1 MVGSTVRST
10 AEFRTVDQVLT
21 DPTTVKFKLRTP
33 AGVESV
39 KLYLTDAEVVK
50 IATGRYRCDFP
61 VTARGDYHAR
71 WTGEGS
77 LVVAGEE
84 VVPVGRSEFTT
95 P

>member
-39 KLYLTDAEVVK
+39 KLYLTDAEVV
-50 IATGRYRCDFP
+50 
-61 VTARGDYHAR
+61 
-71 WTGEGS
+71 
-77 LVVAGEE
+77 
-84 VVPVGRSEFTT
+84 
-95 P
+95 